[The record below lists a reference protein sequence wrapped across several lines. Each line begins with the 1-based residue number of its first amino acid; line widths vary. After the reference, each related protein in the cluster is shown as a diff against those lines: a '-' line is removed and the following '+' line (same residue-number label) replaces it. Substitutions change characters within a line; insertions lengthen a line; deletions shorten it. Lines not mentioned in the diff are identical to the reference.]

1 MIADKIKA
9 LREAKGITQ
18 AELARSLSITRGG
31 VNSWEQDF
39 STPTPASIVE
49 LAKFFGVS
57 TDYLLGV
64 SSSQAIDTT
73 GLSQRDVA
81 LLAEL
86 SERLK
91 QASKQQE

>member
-1 MIADKIKA
+1 MIAEKIKS
-9 LREAKGITQ
+9 LREARRITQ
-18 AELARSLSITRGG
+18 SELARQLGITRNG
-31 VNSWEQDF
+31 VNSWEQGL
-39 STPTPASIVE
+39 STPSPASIVE
-49 LAKFFGVS
+49 LAKFFCVS

-64 SSSQAIDTT
+64 SSSQAVDAT

-91 QASKQQE
+91 QATK